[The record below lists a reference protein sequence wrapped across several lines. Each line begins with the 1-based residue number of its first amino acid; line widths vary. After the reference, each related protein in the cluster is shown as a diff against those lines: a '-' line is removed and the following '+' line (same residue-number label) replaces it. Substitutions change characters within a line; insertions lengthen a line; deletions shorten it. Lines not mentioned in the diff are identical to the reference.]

1 MTDFDYLSDNFK
13 AYANQKLNSLESEF
27 TSSTARDCDIDAVER
42 ALKEKVENTK
52 QDLSD
57 RIDEVRDT
65 ITSRRPHPSDPDY
78 ARKRAQYVEL
88 LSQSVNGMDLLKAWL
103 QNIFNQLKQIV
114 ISIIGWIANKIIGLA
129 RRIRDAFQSLLKIFF

>member
-1 MTDFDYLSDNFK
+1 MADFDYLSNNFK
-13 AYANQKLNSLESEF
+13 AYAEQKLNSLESEF
-27 TSSTARDCDIDAVER
+27 TSSTVRDSDIDALER
-42 ALKEKVENTK
+42 ALKQKVENTK

-57 RIDEVRDT
+57 RIDEVQNT
-65 ITSRRPHPSDPDY
+65 ITNRRPHPSDPDY

-114 ISIIGWIANKIIGLA
+114 MSIIGWIANKIIGLA
-129 RRIRDAFQSLLKIFF
+129 RRIKDAFQSLLQIFF